1 MPNRHGEEERNVL
14 YNLSQQDIYAKFEY
28 YLGSANAYVPLK
40 RIDTIFQ
47 LTPDKKI
54 EDYDPKDENK
64 LPFFC
69 FALEKMIENVNY
81 EYYIKDLEK
90 KRKCQLKT

>member
-1 MPNRHGEEERNVL
+1 M
-14 YNLSQQDIYAKFEY
+14 
-28 YLGSANAYVPLK
+28 K
-40 RIDTIFQ
+40 RIDTVFK
-47 LTPDKKI
+47 LTTDKKV

-81 EYYIKDLEK
+81 ELYLKDLEK
-90 KRKCQLKT
+90 KKKMSAQDILEYYATAKEYTYIK

>member
-1 MPNRHGEEERNVL
+1 MPDRQGEYQRKDIDR
-14 YNLSQQDIYAKFEY
+14 LSQQDIYAKFEY
-28 YLGSANAYVPLK
+28 YLGSVNAYVPLK

-47 LTPDKKI
+47 LTPDKKV

-90 KRKCQLKT
+90 KKENVS